1 MSRARFHAITTNK
14 LYQLLFIL
22 FIAVLGAYIIVFFS
36 VIKPILVRKSNTGY
50 TTQQLETN
58 NGQAKT
64 IDPASPTPA
73 TSPTA
78 QKSSAS
84 NPNQTPSSNT
94 APQPTAQATSPATV
108 AAPVCD
114 EAKKAQGL
122 ANRNSKLASSQATL
136 DARIAEINKAYNT
149 TDINWANDRYQ
160 KTFVVNTA
168 MVEFYARNSSANSE
182 YDQLL
187 VSINCK

>member
-36 VIKPILVRKSNTGY
+36 VIKPILERKSNTGY

-73 TSPTA
+73 TSPPA

-94 APQPTAQATSPATV
+94 APQQTVQPTSPATV

-114 EAKKAQGL
+114 EAKKASYL
-122 ANRNSKLASSQATL
+122 ATRDYQIAHLKEVKQAAMARSSDAYYVYQITTYENYLKSIAVIQEQIVTGTASFEEEYQQKLIT
-136 DARIAEINKAYNT
+136 
-149 TDINWANDRYQ
+149 
-160 KTFVVNTA
+160 
-168 MVEFYARNSSANSE
+168 
-182 YDQLL
+182 
-187 VSINCK
+187 INCK